1 MAVLAAITAGPVGVL
16 AVAAVLAVSDLL
28 LLLLMRGLG
37 VEDRT
42 LLVLPLV
49 RGTLAPTTL
58 AWKEAVLVLARPAF
72 LLLLSEASYQ
82 VAQATGG
89 NLAAGVSK
97 LVLWVGALLLV
108 PMQPFDGWRLLDL
121 GLASRARL
129 AEVGVTGLFA
139 VLLTVTGAARGEPV
153 LMGLGAFLGVA
164 TFNVLKLAR
173 AATDLQA
180 AGVSLEA
187 RVTELPQDTMAA
199 LRQAL
204 TVPLA
209 ASLARWRARPPETAV
224 RVEANLLAEV
234 YRRAARRPTAPAGVV
249 LLSGAWVA
257 MGAAFVW
264 AILRVAGAR
273 AGVVP

>member
-16 AVAAVLAVSDLL
+16 AVAAVLAVADLL

-42 LLVLPLV
+42 LPVLPLV
-49 RGTLAPTTL
+49 KGTLAPTTP
-58 AWKEAVLVLARPAF
+58 AWKEALLALARPAF
-72 LLLLSEASYQ
+72 LLLLAEASFEL
-82 VAQATGG
+82 AQATGG
-89 NLAAGVSK
+89 HLAAGVSK
-97 LVLWVGALLLV
+97 LVLWVGALFLL

-139 VLLTVTGAARGEPV
+139 VLLTVAGAASGEPV

-164 TFNVLKLAR
+164 TFNVLKLSR

-187 RVTELPQDTMAA
+187 RVSELSPGTLAA
-199 LRQAL
+199 LRQAMAL
-204 TVPLA
+204 PLA
-209 ASLARWRARPPETAV
+209 ANLARWRARPAETAV
-224 RVEANLLAEV
+224 RVESNLLAEV
-234 YRRAARRPTAPAGVV
+234 YRRAARRPTAPAGVA
-249 LLSGAWVA
+249 LLTLAWVA

-264 AILRVAGAR
+264 AILRVAGT
-273 AGVVP
+273 

>member
-1 MAVLAAITAGPVGVL
+1 MAVLAFITGGPVGVL
-16 AVAAVLAVSDLL
+16 AVAAVLAVADLL

-49 RGTLAPTTL
+49 RGTLAPTTPVGT
-58 AWKEAVLVLARPAF
+58 EALLVLARPAF
-72 LLLLSEASYQ
+72 LLVLSEASFR
-82 VAQATGG
+82 VAEASQGH
-89 NLAAGVSK
+89 LAAGVSK
-97 LVLWVGALLLV
+97 LVLWVGALLLL

-139 VLLTVTGAARGEPV
+139 VLLTVAGAATSELV

-164 TFNVLKLAR
+164 TFNVLKLSR
-173 AATDLQA
+173 AAMDLQA

-187 RVTELPQDTMAA
+187 RVDELPPATLAA

-204 TVPLA
+204 TLPLA
-209 ASLARWRARPPETAV
+209 ASLARWRARPAETAV
-224 RVEANLLAEV
+224 RVESHLLAEV
-234 YRRAARRPTAPAGVV
+234 YRRAARRPTALAGVA
-249 LLSGAWVA
+249 LLTGGWVA
-257 MGAAFVW
+257 MGAYFVW
-264 AILRVAGAR
+264 AIVRAAGAK
-273 AGVVP
+273 AG